1 MNCTSRGSA
10 IIRVSPPRSTAAA
23 TIAGRKTMQSSTAIS
38 AAIHQTLSVLT
49 SRMTP
54 EISIS
59 RKNGRESHSMVS
71 CCFAACFRSLPVLAM
86 GTQLHMRT
94 MVYAHVAA
102 QSKLA
107 RLDTNDSA

>member
-59 RKNGRESHSMVS
+59 RKNGRENQRKVS
-71 CCFAACFRSLPVLAM
+71 CCFAASLGVLPVRET
-86 GTQLHMRT
+86 GTQVQMRT
-94 MVYAHVAA
+94 MV
-102 QSKLA
+102 
-107 RLDTNDSA
+107 

>member
-1 MNCTSRGSA
+1 
-10 IIRVSPPRSTAAA
+10 
-23 TIAGRKTMQSSTAIS
+23 
-38 AAIHQTLSVLT
+38 
-49 SRMTP
+49 
-54 EISIS
+54 
-59 RKNGRESHSMVS
+59 MVS

-94 MVYAHVAA
+94 MVYAHVTA